1 MKIAVD
7 AMGGDH
13 APSEI
18 VKGAIEA
25 AQENRIQIVLVG
37 DTTIIQPLLQNHPSA
52 NSQISLVNAPEV
64 ITPEE
69 HPTKAVRTKRHSSII
84 VGLNMLRHGEAS
96 AFVSAGSTGA
106 IVSASVFVLGKINGV
121 ERPALTILL
130 PTPSSLSLLLDV
142 GANADCK
149 PAFLVNFA
157 QLGKIYMEK
166 VFNIKNPR
174 VGLLTTGEEKMKGN
188 RLCRESHKLL
198 AASTLNFVGNVEGK
212 DIARGLVDVIVTDGF
227 TGNMV
232 LKVIEGLGE
241 IIFDFFEQILTSE
254 TRFRETAPLFKPV
267 LGAFAKK
274 LDYSE
279 QGGAPLLGVNG
290 NVIVAHGRSRAKAIK
305 NAIYLAHRTA
315 ELKVAEAMI
324 QGLSEQTNTSFLP
337 RNKFSSRLNR
347 LPATEGLK

>member
-7 AMGGDH
+7 AMGGDY
-13 APSEI
+13 APTEI

-25 AQENRIQIVLVG
+25 AQEAKTEIVLVG
-37 DTTIIQPLLQNHPSA
+37 NKIVVQPLLQEYSPA
-52 NSQISLVNAPEV
+52 NSQLSLVDAPEV
-64 ITPEE
+64 ISPEE
-69 HPTKAVRTKRHSSII
+69 HPTKAVRTKRYSSIM
-84 VGLNMLRHGEAS
+84 VGINMLRPGEAS

-106 IVSASVFVLGKINGV
+106 IVTASALLLGKIKGV
-121 ERPALTILL
+121 ERPAITILL
-130 PTPSSLSLLLDV
+130 PTPTSFSLLLDV
-142 GANADCK
+142 GANVDCK

-198 AASTLNFVGNVEGK
+198 KDSNLNFVGNIEGK

-241 IIFDFFEQILTSE
+241 TIFDFFEQILTSD
-254 TRFRETAPLFKPV
+254 TRFQETAPLFKPV

-290 NVIVAHGRSRAKAIK
+290 NVIIAHGRSRSKAIK
-305 NAIYLAHRTA
+305 NAIYLAHRA
-315 ELKVAEAMI
+315 AQLKVAEAMVN
-324 QGLSEQTNTSFLP
+324 GFAEQVNTSFP
-337 RNKFSSRLNR
+337 SRNKLSLKPNR
-347 LPATEGLK
+347 LLITERPE

>member
-7 AMGGDH
+7 AMGGDY

-25 AQENRIQIVLVG
+25 AQEREIQIVLLGKKNMVL
-37 DTTIIQPLLQNHPSA
+37 PLLQDYAPA
-52 NSQISLVNAPEV
+52 NPRLSFIDAPEV
-64 ITPEE
+64 ISPEE
-69 HPTKAVRTKRHSSII
+69 HPTKAVRTKRQSSI
-84 VGLNMLRHGEAS
+84 VMGLNMLRHGEAS

-106 IVSASVFVLGKINGV
+106 IVSASVLVLGKIKGV

-130 PTPSSLSLLLDV
+130 PTPTSFSLLLDV

-149 PAFLVNFA
+149 PSFLVNFA

-166 VFNIKNPR
+166 VFNLKNPR

-188 RLCRESHKLL
+188 RLCRESYKLL
-198 AASTLNFVGNVEGK
+198 KASSLNFIGNIEGK

-232 LKVIEGLGE
+232 LKVIEGFGE
-241 IIFDFFEQILTSE
+241 TIFDFFEQILTSE
-254 TRFRETAPLFKPV
+254 TGFRETAPLFKPV

-305 NAIYLAHRTA
+305 NAIFLAHRTA
-315 ELKVAEAMI
+315 QIEVAKAMI
-324 QGLSEQTNTSFLP
+324 EGFTEQ
-337 RNKFSSRLNR
+337 KSSSALNHS
-347 LPATEGLK
+347 PVIEKQDY